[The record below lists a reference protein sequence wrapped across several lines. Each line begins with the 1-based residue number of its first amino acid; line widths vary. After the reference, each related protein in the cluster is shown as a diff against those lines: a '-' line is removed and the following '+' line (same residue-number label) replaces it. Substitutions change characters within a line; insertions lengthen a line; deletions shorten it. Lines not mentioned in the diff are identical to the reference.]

1 MNCVFECVALPL
13 KVRGKANG
21 QVVEVKKKRKE
32 NNDEEEKKGKEGER
46 GGGGGAEEEE
56 KKGKRRR
63 RHGEKVINHFVLI
76 KSLGLEMLLLD
87 RRGIPRKEW
96 TAVLM

>member
-1 MNCVFECVALPL
+1 MM
-13 KVRGKANG
+13 R
-21 QVVEVKKKRKE
+21 KKRRVRKE
-32 NNDEEEKKGKEGER
+32 KEVGER
-46 GGGGGAEEEE
+46 SRSRRRRR
-56 KKGKRRR
+56 KRRRRR

-96 TAVLM
+96 TTVLM